1 MNPSGKVMSEN
12 HRACSRAGKLL
23 LCQSMQSVLQVQP
36 RPLCGVSK
44 GQKFG
49 ISPERLHSVL
59 CGNQISSSPKA
70 APPFEGSH
78 SSRCL
83 V

>member
-1 MNPSGKVMSEN
+1 MKTIVPVLELGSFYSAKECRV
-12 HRACSRAGKLL
+12 L
-23 LCQSMQSVLQVQP
+23 SVLQVQLGP
-36 RPLCGVSK
+36 NCGVSK
-44 GQKFG
+44 GQKFE

-59 CGNQISSSPKA
+59 CGNQIGSSPKA